1 MMKRFETTAVALA
14 AALLF
19 GAAIYVAL
27 SGNVDL
33 RNLLI

>member
-1 MMKRFETTAVALA
+1 MKRFETVAVALA

-19 GAAIYVAL
+19 GAVIYIML

>member
-1 MMKRFETTAVALA
+1 MMKRFETVAVALA

-27 SGNVDL
+27 SGDFEL